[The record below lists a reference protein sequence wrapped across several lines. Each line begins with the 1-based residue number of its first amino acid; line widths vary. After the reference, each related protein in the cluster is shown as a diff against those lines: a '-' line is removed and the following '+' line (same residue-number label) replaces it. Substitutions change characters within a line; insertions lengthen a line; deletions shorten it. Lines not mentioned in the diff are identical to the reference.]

1 MRETVITCNFCFEQF
16 EVSSEVGSAFNGNNT
31 EIYDCEICCNPN
43 IMVYVVDCENTIL
56 AVCQGRF
63 PK

>member
-43 IMVYVVDCENTIL
+43 IMVYVVDHGEIIINN
-56 AVCQGRF
+56 VSDGNE
-63 PK
+63 